1 MGNHTRFQAYILIT
15 MAATLILKVT
25 FNSDTRKISVDDPT
39 QLYQAIATRYGVEPE
54 RIQLSHEKH
63 GESNDVDLDWLVALA
78 SISSSPLKVTMR
90 LIEEPSEDLASSLGR
105 DYRIVADEVNATE
118 TEMPIET
125 TLIAHNGI
133 WCDECSAKPIVG
145 ARYSKQLEN
154 DTYDLCKSCYDNLD
168 EADQVEMSLLESS
181 VEISDQ
187 EDAVVEAED
196 TTSDDTSGNTT
207 SDEEEVEQ
215 SQSIRERADKAK
227 LMAQASK
234 EQARRLV
241 EQAHVDAQAARHAEK
256 AYKQAEKA
264 AKKAAAQA
272 EAQAKRASVLEAK
285 AVKQASKAAK
295 QAEKAERQAAK
306 QAEKAAKKA
315 EKSSEKRN
323 KPHIIPGK
331 LVNWLEGDAAAVMG
345 ELSVLPCGRVCFHLD
360 GRKGNLCVPPA
371 KGPQGLK
378 VRAAKGGCGPW
389 AQFEA
394 LVDEQKEH
402 VFQLMS
408 HPHRTTNS
416 CFLGAVAT
424 EEDPTLTTAAGENYS
439 FTLVA
444 RDSAESLW
452 SFYPSDTSSPFL
464 PGAQP
469 QYNARP
475 QADTDPRQV
484 YNTLQQIVNDTAAAT
499 QLPLSM
505 GDAPEDDAAL
515 VSMLNQLHQLL
526 PDGIKK
532 MAAKKLGLR
541 KFEVPEVPEVVTTPG
556 EWDLLMDE
564 LEEMGFEKSEATR
577 QAVQAADGDLKQT
590 IKQLM
595 RASRNQ

>member
-1 MGNHTRFQAYILIT
+1 MSAATTRFQAYILIT

-63 GESNDVDLDWLVALA
+63 GESNDVDLDWLVTLA

-90 LIEEPSEDLASSLGR
+90 LIEEPSVASSLGR
-105 DYRIVADEVNATE
+105 DYRIDEVNATE

-125 TLIAHNGI
+125 TLIAHTGI

-154 DTYDLCKSCYDNLD
+154 DTYDVCKSCYDNSD
-168 EADQVEMSLLESS
+168 EADQVELSLVESS
-181 VEISDQ
+181 VETSDQ
-187 EDAVVEAED
+187 EDVVVGAED
-196 TTSDDTSGNTT
+196 TSSDDTSGNTT
-207 SDEEEVEQ
+207 SEEEEIEQ
-215 SQSIRERADKAK
+215 KQSIRERADKAK

-241 EQAHVDAQAARHAEK
+241 EQAHVDAQAAKHAEK

-285 AVKQASKAAK
+285 AVKQAKKAAK
-295 QAEKAERQAAK
+295 QAEKAERQAAR
-306 QAEKAAKKA
+306 QAEKAGKKA
-315 EKSSEKRN
+315 GKSIEKRN
-323 KPHIIPGK
+323 KLHTILGK
-331 LVNWLEGDAAAVMG
+331 LVNWLEGNAAAVMG
-345 ELSVLPCGRVCFHLD
+345 ELSVLPCGRLCFHLD

-378 VRAAKGGCGPW
+378 VRAEQGGCGPW

-394 LVDEQKEH
+394 VVDEQKEH

-408 HPHRTTNS
+408 HAHRTTDS
-416 CFLGAVAT
+416 CFLGAVVT

-444 RDSAESLW
+444 RDSAESMW
-452 SFYPSDTSSPFL
+452 SFYPEGDEQAFL

-469 QYNARP
+469 QYNTKP
-475 QADTDPRQV
+475 QADADPRQV

-532 MAAKKLGLR
+532 MATKKLGLR
-541 KFEVPEVPEVVTTPG
+541 KFEVPKVPEVVTTPG

-577 QAVQAADGDLKQT
+577 QAVQATDGDLKQT